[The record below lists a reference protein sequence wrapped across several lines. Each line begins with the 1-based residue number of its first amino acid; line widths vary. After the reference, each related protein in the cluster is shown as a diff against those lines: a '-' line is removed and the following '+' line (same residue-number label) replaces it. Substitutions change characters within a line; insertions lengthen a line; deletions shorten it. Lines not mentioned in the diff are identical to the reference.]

1 MKEMEINEK
10 LEVNGV
16 TPKPKKI
23 RLKPNRP
30 RYTPFTEEQKS
41 ILAEHFKMNTN
52 PRKEATTRIALSIGL
67 TQMQVKNW
75 FNNTR
80 QKLRRIHESEME
92 CAAPVSVEQTLLHSS
107 ISSSETIPA
116 PLTLNSEELTNPHLF
131 PLIMPLLL
139 PAIFPSITTKTSST
153 DDIFQPVQ
161 DPQQKETISNQK
173 ESCSEKINFSIEKL
187 LSKC

>member
-67 TQMQVKNW
+67 TQMQ
-75 FNNTR
+75 
-80 QKLRRIHESEME
+80 ME